1 MIVAIIP
8 AAGKS
13 QRFGQNKL
21 SCPIGERTVLEHVIR
36 SLRMGGA
43 DLVLVVLSQENGLLA
58 NLVAR
63 TEAVPL
69 VLDQSTP
76 DMRATIEAGLVW
88 SATQL
93 RTPPR
98 AWLVCPADHP
108 AIAPSVVEK
117 LIAAFDV
124 GPTSAVFVPTYN
136 GQRGH
141 PVLLDWQ
148 HAERLR
154 QFPRP
159 AGLNQYIREQIVV
172 EVPVHC
178 PGILWDLD
186 TADDLARIQ
195 ALLSSQTR

>member
-21 SCPIGERTVLEHVIR
+21 ACPIGERTVLEHVIG

-43 DLVLVVLSQENGLLA
+43 DLVLAVLSPENAPLA
-58 NLVAR
+58 NLIAR

-69 VLDQSTP
+69 VLDQPSL
-76 DMRATIEAGLVW
+76 DMRATIEAGLAWV
-88 SATQL
+88 ATQL
-93 RTPPR
+93 RTPPQ

-108 AIAPSVVEK
+108 AIAPTVVEK

-124 GPTSAVFVPTYN
+124 GPTNAIFVPTYN

-148 HAERLR
+148 HAERFR
-154 QFPRP
+154 QFSRS

-172 EVPVHC
+172 EVPVDC

-195 ALLSSQTR
+195 ALLSSQIR